1 LGPGM
6 AYIQK
11 PFTAGDLK
19 RKVRVAVDES
29 REPSRAADAV
39 VLVG

>member
-1 LGPGM
+1 MLKPGM

-19 RKVRVAVDES
+19 RKIRSALDDS
-29 REPSRAADAV
+29 REPSRAVA
-39 VLVG
+39 LVS